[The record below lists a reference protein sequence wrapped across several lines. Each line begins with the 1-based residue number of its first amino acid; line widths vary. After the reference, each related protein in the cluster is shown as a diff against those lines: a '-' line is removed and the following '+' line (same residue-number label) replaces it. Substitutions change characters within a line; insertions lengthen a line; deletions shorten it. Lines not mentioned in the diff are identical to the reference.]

1 VGPWRNGGPSKL
13 PGGLQW
19 NTVFLG
25 KENYRQKDWE
35 GMLEKVSAK
44 LSKWK
49 WLLPE
54 LSYRGRVL
62 VTNNLAASMLWHRL
76 NVLDPPNELIKV
88 I

>member
-1 VGPWRNGGPSKL
+1 
-13 PGGLQW
+13 
-19 NTVFLG
+19 
-25 KENYRQKDWE
+25 
-35 GMLEKVSAK
+35 MLEKVSAK